1 MDYEALI
8 EEVTR
13 RVLER
18 LQMKQEWKWERK
30 VLTERAVAEAA
41 KCGVTVISLR
51 KGQLVTELAKDLARV
66 KGIRIERPG
75 DGL

>member
-18 LQMKQEWKWERK
+18 LKKPEIWYWQRK
-30 VLTERAVAEAA
+30 VLTEADVTEAA
-41 KCGVTVISLR
+41 RCGVTVIRLEKR
-51 KGQLVTELAKDLARV
+51 QLVTELAKDRAKV
-66 KGIRIERPG
+66 KAVRIERAG
-75 DGL
+75 EGS